1 MQRVLALDVGDK
13 RIGLAVSDALG
24 ITAQGL
30 ETYVRTGDLEKDAA
44 YVRAVAERYRPV
56 RLLFGMPRNMDGS
69 YGFQAE
75 KVRAFADAVLNG
87 WEGEH
92 AFYDERLSTV
102 SAERV
107 LFAAELNWQK
117 RRKVVDK
124 LAATII
130 LQGYLDTN
138 PKL

>member
-1 MQRVLALDVGDK
+1 MMRILALDVGDK
-13 RIGLAVSDALG
+13 RIGLAVSDPLG

-30 ETYVRTGDLEKDAA
+30 STYKRTGDEETDTDYIISLANGYK
-44 YVRAVAERYRPV
+44 PV
-56 RLLFGMPRNMDGS
+56 RILFGMPRNMDGS
-69 YGFQAE
+69 YGFQSE
-75 KVRAFADAVLNG
+75 KVRAFADAVLAK
-87 WEGEH
+87 WDGEH

-107 LFAAELNWQK
+107 LIEAELNWQE

-130 LQGYLDTN
+130 LQGYLESH